1 MNGFSFNGKHCSE
14 FGLFFI
20 PSPAN
25 RQQSVPDYDIIE
37 STVTGRDGGYYYR
50 SQTKIRDFSLECYFE
65 GISIETFEKMMVWL
79 HQDAYG
85 DQVFDDRPFVAY
97 SAVVWKRPVGKVYS
111 THDDGRVEE
120 TYSGTM
126 TVYFK
131 CHNPYGKMLYTS
143 YEDYDADDAMKHC
156 GIISKSEM
164 PPTVDTEL
172 GTYLIYNPG
181 TELCNTIIRVGGSAP
196 NGLTISN
203 SNGDKCVITSLP
215 TSGYLEINSDYGT
228 VKLMPKD
235 EMAFEFHNDGFIRL
249 SPCTPYDR
257 DVVASF
263 TADSNIVTLPT
274 FSVNKSLVGKYIRL
288 SGEWI
293 RISSI
298 TSDGNIIIG
307 KRMQSSGVEQ
317 TMIVSMNEQTLSG
330 DNASL
335 NKFEIDYVPLLR

>member
-37 STVTGRDGGYYYR
+37 STVTGREGGYYYR

-79 HQDAYG
+79 HQDTCG
-85 DQVFDDRPFVAY
+85 DQIFDDRPFVAY
-97 SAVVWKRPVGKVYS
+97 SAVVWKKPAGKVYS
-111 THDDGRVEE
+111 THNEGEFE
-120 TYSGTM
+120 ITYSGTI
-126 TVYFK
+126 TIYFK
-131 CHNPYGKMLYTS
+131 CHNPYGRMLYTS
-143 YEDYDADDAMKHC
+143 YKDYDTDGANKHC
-156 GIISKSEM
+156 GIISESEM
-164 PPTVDTEL
+164 PPIAKAEP

-181 TELCNTIIRVGGSAP
+181 TEVCDTLIRIGGFAP

-203 SNGDKCVITSLP
+203 SNGDKCVITLLP
-215 TSGYLEINSDYGT
+215 TSGYLEIDSDYGT
-228 VKLMPKD
+228 VKLMPND

-249 SPCTPYDR
+249 DPCIPYYS
-257 DVVASF
+257 DVIASF
-263 TADSNIVTLPT
+263 TSNSNIVSLPA
-274 FSVNKSLVGKYIRL
+274 FSINKSLVGKYIRL

-298 TSDGNIIIG
+298 TSDGNIIVG

-317 TMIVSMNEQTLSG
+317 TMIVNMNEQTISG
-330 DNASL
+330 DNVSL
-335 NKFEIDYVPLLR
+335 NQFEINYVPLLR